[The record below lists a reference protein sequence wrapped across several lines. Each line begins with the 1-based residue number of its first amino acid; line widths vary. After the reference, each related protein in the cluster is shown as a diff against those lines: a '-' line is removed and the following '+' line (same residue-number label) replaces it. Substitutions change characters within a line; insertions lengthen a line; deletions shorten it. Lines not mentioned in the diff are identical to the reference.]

1 MQPVGTV
8 VAFGAGPR
16 RTAALLDAT
25 ALACEVLDGSDFPRI
40 KQAEGGSLLFLL
52 LDDTGDPSLAAAV
65 KAIRILRK
73 RGGGEAI
80 VVPPALDANPGPH
93 ALARLQRAAV
103 LSQACVVQPVAASSW
118 ADAVRCFVEP
128 LAIFGLVGVE
138 PREIHALV
146 RQPRVSL
153 LHDRVS
159 EALPEARDLLVTC
172 RLRPN
177 ASLREVDD
185 AARAAMERA
194 PRAKLLLAGPEVPDD
209 GPRTLVASLL

>member
-8 VAFGAGPR
+8 VAFGAGPGR
-16 RTAALLDAT
+16 AAALLDAT
-25 ALACEVLDGSDFPRI
+25 ALACEVLDGSDFRRI

-52 LDDTGDPSLAAAV
+52 LDGAGDPSLAAAV
-65 KAIRILRK
+65 KAIRILRQ

-103 LSQACVVQPVAASSW
+103 LSQTCVVQPVAASSW

-128 LAIFGLVGVE
+128 LAIFGLVGVD

-146 RQPRVSL
+146 RQPRVAL
-153 LHDRVS
+153 LHGSVG
-159 EALPEARDLLVTC
+159 EAVPEARDILLTC

-185 AARAAMERA
+185 AARTAAERA
-194 PRAKLLLAGPEVPDD
+194 PRARLVVAGPEIADD